1 MGSAVLAVARPSVCC
16 GESGQAQLRHP
27 VCVCVPLRPHST
39 VMTLIHAPGFHVVPH
54 EHAGGEGRCCASLGC
69 PEGNV
74 GVARIGCACSS
85 FASVAPITS
94 PSHSTFHSGVPW
106 VVAARSPLLLVLR
119 RLRRAGLQP
128 PRSRVHW
135 SVPPPPHRLLSHR
148 IRPLFSNLTLVAPYP
163 ALLWPMVGRTTA
175 SLPLCG
181 LNSRRRW
188 RLAWPPSSIS
198 CGRPRGHWSRSRPAT
213 RLPWCA
219 SACGLAV
226 GCSGMRRDAVGCSG
240 MQWDAVG

>member
-135 SVPPPPHRLLSHR
+135 SVPPPPTGSFPIGFVLSSPTSPSLL
-148 IRPLFSNLTLVAPYP
+148 PTLLCCGPWLVAP
-163 ALLWPMVGRTTA
+163 
-175 SLPLCG
+175 
-181 LNSRRRW
+181 
-188 RLAWPPSSIS
+188 PPP
-198 CGRPRGHWSRSRPAT
+198 CR
-213 RLPWCA
+213 CA
-219 SACGLAV
+219 A
-226 GCSGMRRDAVGCSG
+226 
-240 MQWDAVG
+240 